1 MRDSSHRTKLGS
13 LSNRTLLVN
22 NLLDLALYAGNRVV
36 SAVGTLPMYTA
47 PYVQRLPMYTAPY
60 VQRCLCIPLPMYS
73 AASDDAAYDGAAYDC
88 AMAAPLHREV
98 ALWRSRIMGAA
109 AGVCCPY
116 CLPGRYVLRMLN

>member
-36 SAVGTLPMYTA
+36 SAVGT
-47 PYVQRLPMYTAPY
+47 LPMYTAPY

-116 CLPGRYVLRMLN
+116 CLPGRYVLRMPN